1 MRRQITAPV
10 SAAVPVPER
19 PLLLGSRSF
28 GRFSSAGRI
37 FVTTFRIVF
46 VPNRPS
52 IQNGVTFDAFD
63 IPIKLVRNE
72 RFNQPIF
79 GANNMTGIVA
89 PISEVG
95 LLVDTRWKLVFKE
108 GGVGT
113 FLPIFLRMMDQ
124 FRRAMEQGDTSEC
137 SSLLWSVWFL
147 MALCIC
153 NAAWQDGAGA
163 REFYRQ
169 MQSRAYV
176 DPSDPSTIFVQQP
189 DTEA

>member
-1 MRRQITAPV
+1 M
-10 SAAVPVPER
+10 
-19 PLLLGSRSF
+19 
-28 GRFSSAGRI
+28 
-37 FVTTFRIVF
+37 TTFRIVF

-124 FRRAMEQGDTSEC
+124 FRRAMEQGDTSEY
-137 SSLLWSVWFL
+137 SSLWIL
-147 MALCIC
+147 
-153 NAAWQDGAGA
+153 
-163 REFYRQ
+163 
-169 MQSRAYV
+169 
-176 DPSDPSTIFVQQP
+176 
-189 DTEA
+189 